1 MSSVATE
8 TTVVHPP
15 ERFAQASRS
24 PVLSQFRTNPFR
36 VLRVPPDIGAQEAVW
51 KSEEALSRI
60 RAGLALSDGELIPWL
75 PDPEEPEIRHAVQ
88 RIEEPLRRLTDQ
100 LFWFDPEHDGDG
112 TRLRRA
118 LRSLEADLLEG
129 YLGGGLC
136 EVRSEG
142 SRAPGDQ
149 SGGCAEGG
157 LDATSTEAA
166 GQEGGRAPGDESAS
180 TETTAVP
187 RLLNHANLSLLLA
200 GLSLHDALPDGG
212 LLETGGSE
220 GKGSDTIRWGRS
232 KGLDVSDNP
241 HALDLSMGGSA
252 RRARQ
257 TMDRWTVALARWVKL
272 VTAPAFLAF
281 VQANI
286 ARLEDDVVGADDA
299 EVVVNSVTT
308 RLTDLL
314 VGEVK
319 VQLMAGRIDSVRALM
334 EAAAKSEIEPRRW
347 GMAFRSLRPLF
358 RTEAAELEPLLAREG
373 LHFDDCSLYF
383 ARLKTLR
390 ARWASVD
397 SAAMVGLDELA
408 DDAVLKGCEALASLE
423 SFPGVDR
430 LKTLYGT
437 ALGLA
442 AADSLKERI
451 SAMVTRVN
459 GFEHYACHFCKSR
472 EMNLERSVVIKGKR
486 ESHRTYG
493 FNSTTVHYLVNANIV
508 PRCARCSTLHS
519 FCWDCSSTIRQALGV
534 ALAFALVY
542 LVRVKAF
549 GSDPELGGFLVFGA
563 AAALV
568 LWLSGLLARRIAA
581 LLATPRGERR
591 YWRASTAKS
600 YQEMES
606 EGYKLSVDYRPD
618 AFKNVNTH

>member
-15 ERFAQASRS
+15 GRFAQASRS

-118 LRSLEADLLEG
+118 LRALEADLLEG

-142 SRAPGDQ
+142 SA
-149 SGGCAEGG
+149 
-157 LDATSTEAA
+157 
-166 GQEGGRAPGDESAS
+166 
-180 TETTAVP
+180 ETTAVP

-200 GLSLHDALPDGG
+200 GLSLHDALPDGS
-212 LLETGGSE
+212 LPETLGSD

-241 HALDLSMGGSA
+241 HVLDLTMGGST

-257 TMDRWTVALARWVKL
+257 TLDRWTVALARWVKL
-272 VTAPAFLAF
+272 VKAPAFLAF
-281 VQANI
+281 VQENI

-334 EAAAKSEIEPRRW
+334 EAAARSEIEPRRW

-373 LHFDDCSLYF
+373 LHFDDCALYF

-408 DDAVLKGCEALASLE
+408 DEAVLKGCEALASLE
-423 SFPGVDR
+423 SFLGVDR

-472 EMNLERSVVIKGKR
+472 EMKLERSVVIKGKR

-493 FNSTTVHYLVNANIV
+493 YNSTTVHYVVNANIV

-519 FCWDCSSTIRQALGV
+519 FCWDCSSTIRKALGV
-534 ALAFALVY
+534 ALAIALVY
-542 LVRVKAF
+542 LVRAKVF
-549 GSDPELGGFLVFGA
+549 GADPELGGFLVFGA

-591 YWRASTAKS
+591 YWSASKAKS

-618 AFKNVNTH
+618 AFANVNTQ